1 MCMRRAGKLKK
12 FCDEQQ
18 VFIMCP
24 DVLKSMSTTIGT
36 GKASVILLIIP
47 RGTEVKTNWAGRDRE
62 QDLTRLCQ
70 ILSQPE

>member
-1 MCMRRAGKLKK
+1 MCMRRVGKLKK

-47 RGTEVKTNWAGRDRE
+47 RGTEVKTN
-62 QDLTRLCQ
+62 
-70 ILSQPE
+70 

>member
-1 MCMRRAGKLKK
+1 MCMRRAGKLKN

-18 VFIMCP
+18 VFITCP
-24 DVLKSMSTTIGT
+24 DVLKSMSTAIGT

-47 RGTEVKTNWAGRDRE
+47 RGTEVKTNRAGRDRE

>member
-1 MCMRRAGKLKK
+1 
-12 FCDEQQ
+12 
-18 VFIMCP
+18 MCP
-24 DVLKSMSTTIGT
+24 DILKSMSTTIGT

-47 RGTEVKTNWAGRDRE
+47 RGTEEKTNRAGRDGE